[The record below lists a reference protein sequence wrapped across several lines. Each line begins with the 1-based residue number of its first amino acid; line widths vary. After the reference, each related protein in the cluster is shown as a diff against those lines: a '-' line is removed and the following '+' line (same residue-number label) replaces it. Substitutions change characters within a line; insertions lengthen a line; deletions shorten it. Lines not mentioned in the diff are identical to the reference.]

1 MVDIKW
7 KVNKCCHQNHFCIPV
22 NIISLPDPLY
32 FYISPDTKVL
42 SHFVPLLVSCR
53 PEHLVNSCVLCS
65 PVAQMVQLVS
75 NSSLSTIYF
84 QISKI
89 MSVATTIKLRRT
101 YRSAHVFPGEEVWQI
116 RTDSEYQLQISVPWE
131 TRPRAHFACTE
142 VLLWSQKLASE
153 AGGAPH
159 CLRTL
164 KE

>member
-22 NIISLPDPLY
+22 NIISLPDALN

-75 NSSLSTIYF
+75 NSILSTIYF
-84 QISKI
+84 QITKV
-89 MSVATTIKLRRT
+89 MSD
-101 YRSAHVFPGEEVWQI
+101 VFAGYVG
-116 RTDSEYQLQISVPWE
+116 SNNNK
-131 TRPRAHFACTE
+131 TE
-142 VLLWSQKLASE
+142 
-153 AGGAPH
+153 
-159 CLRTL
+159 
-164 KE
+164 